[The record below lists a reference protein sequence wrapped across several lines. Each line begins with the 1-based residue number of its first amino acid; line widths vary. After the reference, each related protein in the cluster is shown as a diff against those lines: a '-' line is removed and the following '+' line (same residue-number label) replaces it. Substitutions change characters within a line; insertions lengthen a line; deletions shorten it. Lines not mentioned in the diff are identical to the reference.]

1 MNNEFNTVINYLKG
15 LLIADPDINVVTH
28 GTSND
33 IDMDKKTN
41 YPLGHIQFLS
51 FNPNYAMGVMSFTFD
66 VYILNIRDTSKITS
80 TDKWLRNDNEL
91 SNYNKAVA
99 IANRLFYSLND
110 INANDIEVASQTNPE
125 AISLQ
130 FLNML
135 DGCSFQLELSI
146 TNSYDPCDE

>member
-1 MNNEFNTVINYLKG
+1 
-15 LLIADPDINVVTH
+15 
-28 GTSND
+28 
-33 IDMDKKTN
+33 
-41 YPLGHIQFLS
+41 
-51 FNPNYAMGVMSFTFD
+51 MSFTFD